1 MKYLPLIIFFILSIS
16 KLKAQKEN
24 IESWKDKISLSGYT
38 RYMNSTSVI
47 NLDSTI
53 SDNLIHNRLKFKLNF
68 NNELT
73 GVVEIRNRIFFG
85 KATNLNPFL
94 GQVLDNDIGNIDL
107 SFIPYNSQK
116 LVMHSIFDRAYLKYT
131 SEKWELRIGRQR
143 INWGVNLAWNPNDLF
158 NAYSLIDF
166 DYQERAGA
174 DAFRFQYFTGDM
186 SSLEFAIQPGDNID
200 ESIFAGLW
208 KFNLAGNDFQLLAG
222 NYYSDTAIGIGW
234 AGNIKK
240 SGFTIES
247 TYFTP
252 KKDLID
258 SSDVLSSSISMDY
271 STKKGIYFNVSV
283 LYNSQGNDKKTSSEN
298 LFGTFLG
305 DISAKNLMP
314 SKFTYYSQ
322 INGSFT
328 PAVNGSFSFFYMK
341 EDQMLLIMP
350 SLSYELIENID
361 SMLLGQFTYNEL
373 DTRTN
378 FMGVGIFARLSYN
391 F

>member
-1 MKYLPLIIFFILSIS
+1 
-16 KLKAQKEN
+16 
-24 IESWKDKISLSGYT
+24 
-38 RYMNSTSVI
+38 
-47 NLDSTI
+47 
-53 SDNLIHNRLKFKLNF
+53 
-68 NNELT
+68 
-73 GVVEIRNRIFFG
+73 
-85 KATNLNPFL
+85 
-94 GQVLDNDIGNIDL
+94 
-107 SFIPYNSQK
+107 
-116 LVMHSIFDRAYLKYT
+116 MHSIFDRAYLKYT

-186 SSLEFAIQPGDNID
+186 SSLEFAIKPGDNID

-271 STKKGIYFNVSV
+271 STKKGI
-283 LYNSQGNDKKTSSEN
+283 
-298 LFGTFLG
+298 
-305 DISAKNLMP
+305 
-314 SKFTYYSQ
+314 
-322 INGSFT
+322 
-328 PAVNGSFSFFYMK
+328 
-341 EDQMLLIMP
+341 
-350 SLSYELIENID
+350 
-361 SMLLGQFTYNEL
+361 
-373 DTRTN
+373 
-378 FMGVGIFARLSYN
+378 
-391 F
+391 